1 MRSASDPRQDG
12 KGRRS
17 KLYMNI
23 LLPAVGILLLAVLL
37 VYGNLMLI
45 RKSNE
50 QERSYMAE
58 MAGVLR
64 KELPGLS
71 DAEILQLIKKKE
83 YGYVDPEIYD
93 TGNVMLQRY
102 GYDEDYFDAEGS
114 RLRNRLLIFNLAM
127 GFLFLLFILILYIL
141 HRRRVHREV
150 QELQGYFAELNRGSY
165 DLKLTQTE
173 EGDLSLLQSDIFK
186 ITQLLRTS
194 AEESREKSEDLS
206 RWLADISH
214 QLKTPIASMRIHLD
228 NLMDDPEMPEELRKE
243 FIRET
248 SIQLEWVSSLVQILL
263 GRMRWLVESAELKKE
278 EMSLKA
284 VAEEARKKLGIL
296 SEIAGV
302 EVVWENETKGKIVGP
317 EEIPEAKM
325 IGDPDWQMEAVSNIL
340 KNCIEHSRTG
350 EKVYLSL
357 QSTTVFA
364 ELTIRDTGE
373 GIPEEDLPHIF
384 ERFYRAANARRESV
398 GIGLSLA
405 SSIIKNGGGRITVT
419 SEKGE
424 GSTFRIRY
432 FL

>member
-71 DAEILQLIKKKE
+71 DAEIMQLIKKKE
-83 YGYVDPEIYD
+83 YGYADPEIYD
-93 TGNVMLQRY
+93 KGNVMLQRY

-263 GRMRWLVESAELKKE
+263 KLAPIDAGTVELKKE

>member
-1 MRSASDPRQDG
+1 
-12 KGRRS
+12 
-17 KLYMNI
+17 
-23 LLPAVGILLLAVLL
+23 
-37 VYGNLMLI
+37 
-45 RKSNE
+45 
-50 QERSYMAE
+50 
-58 MAGVLR
+58 
-64 KELPGLS
+64 
-71 DAEILQLIKKKE
+71 
-83 YGYVDPEIYD
+83 
-93 TGNVMLQRY
+93 MLQRY

-263 GRMRWLVESAELKKE
+263 KLARIDAGTVELKKE

-302 EVVWENETKGKIVGP
+302 EVVWENETQGKIVGS

-384 ERFYRAANARRESV
+384 ERFYRAANAHRESV